1 MVNLGRFNKLK
12 VVRQL
17 PRGVQ
22 LDGGRVGEILLPKQY
37 IQQPLEVGEEVNVF
51 VYRDS
56 EDRFIA
62 TTTTPKAQVGEFA
75 YLNVT
80 DVTKIGAFLDWG
92 LPKDLLVPFA
102 EQLHTRLTKGRQALV
117 RVYVDDSNRLAASAK
132 IDSFLH
138 DTDENDHF
146 KAGEKVSILIAG
158 STDLGI
164 KVIVNDAYWGLIYHS
179 DVFEKLH
186 RGDRRD
192 GYVKRIRPD
201 KKLEISIQ
209 APGFNK
215 ALHLSEKIL
224 HKLQNVD
231 GFLELNDKSR
241 PEDIKA
247 MFKCSKSAFKQ
258 AIGHLY
264 KERKIRIEK
273 NGIYLA
279 E

>member
-1 MVNLGRFNKLK
+1 MVNLGRFNQLK

-17 PRGVQ
+17 PRGAQ

-37 IQQPLEVGEEVNVF
+37 IKQPLEIGEEVNVF

-62 TTTTPKAQVGEFA
+62 TTQNPKAQVGEFA

-80 DVTKIGAFLDWG
+80 DVTKIGAFVDWG

-102 EQLHTRLTKGRQALV
+102 EQHNKLTKGRQALV

-132 IDSFLH
+132 VDSFLY
-138 DTDENDHF
+138 DTDDNEHF
-146 KAGEKVSILIAG
+146 KSGEKVDLLIAG
-158 STDLGI
+158 ATDLGI
-164 KVIVNDAYWGLIYHS
+164 KVIVNNAYWGLIYHS
-179 DVFEKLH
+179 DVFETLH
-186 RGDRRD
+186 RGDRRE

-215 ALHLSEKIL
+215 ALQLSEKVL
-224 HKLQNVD
+224 HKLQHGD
-231 GFLELNDKSR
+231 GFLPLNDKSS
-241 PEDIKA
+241 PDDIKS

-273 NGIYLA
+273 NGIYLT

>member
-37 IQQPLEVGEEVNVF
+37 VTRPLEAGEEINVF
-51 VYRDS
+51 IYRDS

-62 TTTTPKAQVGEFA
+62 TTQTPKAQVGEFA

-80 DVTKIGAFLDWG
+80 DVTKIGAFVDWG

-102 EQLHTRLTKGRQALV
+102 EQHGKLTKGRQALV

-132 IDSFLH
+132 IDSFLY
-138 DTDENDHF
+138 DTDDNQHF
-146 KAGEKVSILIAG
+146 KAGEQVDLMIAG
-158 STDLGI
+158 ATDLGV
-164 KVIVNDAYWGLIYHS
+164 KVIVNNAYWGLIYHS

-186 RGDRRD
+186 RGDRRE
-192 GYVKRIRPD
+192 GYIKRIRPD
-201 KKLEISIQ
+201 NKLEISLQ

-224 HKLQNVD
+224 HKLENGD
-231 GFLELNDKSR
+231 GFLALNDKSR

-247 MFKCSKSAFKQ
+247 EFKCSKSAFKQ

-273 NGIYLA
+273 NGIYLS

>member
-37 IQQPLEVGEEVNVF
+37 VSSPLEAGEEINVF
-51 VYRDS
+51 IYRDS

-62 TTTTPKAQVGEFA
+62 TTQTPKAQVGEFA

-80 DVTKIGAFLDWG
+80 DVTKIGAFVDWG

-102 EQLHTRLTKGRQALV
+102 EQHGKLTKGRQALV

-132 IDSFLH
+132 IDSFLY
-138 DTDENDHF
+138 DTDDNQHF
-146 KAGEKVSILIAG
+146 KVGEQVDLMIAG
-158 STDLGI
+158 ATDLGV
-164 KVIVNDAYWGLIYHS
+164 KVIVNNAYWGLIYHS

-186 RGDRRD
+186 RGDRRE
-192 GYVKRIRPD
+192 GYIKRIRPD
-201 KKLEISIQ
+201 NKLEISLQ

-224 HKLQNVD
+224 HKLESGD
-231 GFLELNDKSR
+231 GFLALNDKSR

-247 MFKCSKSAFKQ
+247 AFKCSKSAFKQ

-273 NGIYLA
+273 NGIYLS

>member
-37 IQQPLEVGEEVNVF
+37 IKTPLEVGEEVNVF
-51 VYRDS
+51 IYRDS

-62 TTTTPKAQVGEFA
+62 TTQTPKAQVGDFA
-75 YLNVT
+75 FLNVT
-80 DVTKIGAFLDWG
+80 DVTKIGAFVDWG

-102 EQLHTRLTKGRQALV
+102 EQHGKLTKGRQALV
-117 RVYVDDSNRLAASAK
+117 RIYVDDSNRLAASAK
-132 IDSFLH
+132 IDSFLY
-138 DTDENDHF
+138 DTDDNEHF
-146 KAGEKVSILIAG
+146 KTGEQVDLVIAG
-158 STDLGI
+158 ATDLGV
-164 KVIVNDAYWGLIYHS
+164 KVIVNNAYWGLIYHS

-186 RGDRRD
+186 RGDRIQ
-192 GYVKRIRPD
+192 GYVKRVRPD
-201 KKLEISIQ
+201 KKIEISIQ

-215 ALHLSEKIL
+215 ALHLSEKVM
-224 HKLQNVD
+224 HKLEQAD
-231 GFLELNDKSR
+231 GFLPLNDKSS
-241 PEDIKA
+241 PDEIKS

-273 NGIYLA
+273 NGIYLVD
-279 E
+279 